1 LPAGLGIKLLKKL
14 LFFVGVLTSFSR
26 FTQSKAAI
34 AVHSHNS
41 LSGKSG
47 AQYGYKDG
55 WDNEN
60 ISVFF

>member
-1 LPAGLGIKLLKKL
+1 MGIKLLKKL
-14 LFFVGVLTSFSR
+14 LFFVGVLALFSGYA
-26 FTQSKAAI
+26 QSKAPI
-34 AVHSHNS
+34 AVHSHNL